1 MGAMIRVENLV
12 KKFGDFAA
20 VDNISFEVPKGEIFA
35 FLGPNGAGK
44 TTTIKVL
51 TTLLK
56 PTSGTVELD
65 GMNPATHENEVRKR
79 FGIVFQDPSLDQD
92 LTAWENMDLHGVLY
106 HVPGKVRRE
115 RAETLLKMFELWER
129 KDALVK
135 TFSGGMRR
143 RLEIARGFL
152 HTPKILFLDEP
163 TLGLDPQSRNQLWSH
178 VKRQNEA
185 DNVTVFLTTHYM
197 DEADRVARPHRR
209 DRPRAHRG
217 HWNGHATEREN
228 EHAVAR
234 RSISGVDRLDDP
246 RRSGDIG
253 GSNAANGEN
262 VSRRSAAM
270 NAIYIL
276 WLREVKKYSRSRVQ
290 IIASLGQPLLYL
302 LVLGF
307 GLGPVFKK
315 AGGGSYLQFM
325 APGIIGM
332 AVLFTSVFSGIALL
346 WDRQFGF
353 LKETLVAP
361 VPRINVMIGRTL
373 GGATVAML
381 QGLLIVIV
389 CLIAGFRPVSWVG
402 IPLGIGFMA
411 MIAIVFAALGTSIG
425 SSLQDMQGFQL
436 IMNFLVLPIF
446 FLSGALFPLN
456 NLPKALAFVTAL
468 DPLSYGVDGLRAA
481 LIGTAHFG
489 ALLDAVVLVI
499 VGAGLLCLG
508 AWRFSKIEI

>member
-1 MGAMIRVENLV
+1 
-12 KKFGDFAA
+12 
-20 VDNISFEVPKGEIFA
+20 
-35 FLGPNGAGK
+35 
-44 TTTIKVL
+44 
-51 TTLLK
+51 
-56 PTSGTVELD
+56 
-65 GMNPATHENEVRKR
+65 
-79 FGIVFQDPSLDQD
+79 
-92 LTAWENMDLHGVLY
+92 
-106 HVPGKVRRE
+106 
-115 RAETLLKMFELWER
+115 
-129 KDALVK
+129 
-135 TFSGGMRR
+135 
-143 RLEIARGFL
+143 
-152 HTPKILFLDEP
+152 
-163 TLGLDPQSRNQLWSH
+163 
-178 VKRQNEA
+178 
-185 DNVTVFLTTHYM
+185 
-197 DEADRVARPHRR
+197 
-209 DRPRAHRG
+209 
-217 HWNGHATEREN
+217 
-228 EHAVAR
+228 
-234 RSISGVDRLDDP
+234 
-246 RRSGDIG
+246 
-253 GSNAANGEN
+253 
-262 VSRRSAAM
+262 M

-307 GLGPVFKK
+307 GLGPVYQK

-381 QGLLIVIV
+381 QGTLIMVV
-389 CLIAGFRPVSWVG
+389 CLIAGFRPVSLIG
-402 IPLGIGFMA
+402 IPLGFAFMA
-411 MIAIVFAALGTSIG
+411 LIAVVFAALGTSIG

-456 NLPKALAFVTAL
+456 NLPKALSFVTKL

-481 LIGTAHFG
+481 LIGSAHFG
-489 ALLDAVVLVI
+489 ALVDAAVLSI
-499 VGAGLLCLG
+499 VAMGLLCLG